1 MPELE
6 IVLTTI
12 VLILLCGVILTSF
25 KSHKKPLSQRNT
37 GHIEWL
43 PTGIPVLKRRVPVD
57 SISIKL
63 CPIQP
68 GYLSYAGMSR
78 VNIKKKEV

>member
-1 MPELE
+1 MYNIETIL
-6 IVLTTI
+6 IGTTI
-12 VLILLCGVILTSF
+12 LLLCGVILTSF